1 MRKVLLWIVPAATL
15 AFGLW
20 VWTASAPVPAVADA
34 PAAASAPP
42 PPAAAIGDA
51 AADDVVT
58 IPIARKV
65 LPVQPAPAA
74 PAAVAPERVPSPPL
88 DVPLG
93 DALPALEIRA
103 HAGDV
108 QARLRL
114 YHHSR
119 CCKDIDSLSG
129 AIAASRSQAV
139 PEPLRAYVPQLESY
153 LLELDALCGKVPRFT
168 PAQLQRYHS
177 WAREAGDPLAL
188 IEFATGAP
196 IQVRLSDEGSFDE
209 QIQRLQARR
218 DGALPALQ
226 RALESGNLDAV
237 SVLASLHATPD
248 QHRELGG
255 LVQQSW
261 QTTAVYNFLYLRAG
275 GQAFRRQYE
284 TFVATMQRRLKPAE
298 LAQAQQQA
306 EALYQR
312 HFAGKPVT
320 EFAPGLVPG
329 LSPGPDF
336 QPSEPLP
343 GLAQCPVRPSFRPA
357 PPPPTSPPP
366 PRPSLP

>member
-1 MRKVLLWIVPAATL
+1 MRMVLLWIVLTATL
-15 AFGLW
+15 AFGIW
-20 VWTASAPVPAVADA
+20 QWTAPMPTPT
-34 PAAASAPP
+34 PAAPSASAAPP
-42 PPAAAIGDA
+42 PPAGGTAG
-51 AADDVVT
+51 VVDT
-58 IPIARKV
+58 DSTSIPIARKAV
-65 LPVQPAPAA
+65 PALSAPAA
-74 PAAVAPERVPSPPL
+74 AAPIVAERVPVPPL
-88 DVPLG
+88 SMPFG
-93 DALPALEIRA
+93 DALPALEA
-103 HAGDV
+103 NASAGDV

-119 CCKDIDSLSG
+119 CCQDLDSISG
-129 AIAASRSQAV
+129 AIAASRAQPLPEHVRAFV
-139 PEPLRAYVPQLESY
+139 PDLESY
-153 LLELDALCGKVPRFT
+153 LLALDALCGKVPRFT
-168 PAQLQRYHS
+168 SQQLQRYRN
-177 WAREAGDPLAL
+177 WARDAGDPVAL
-188 IEFATGAP
+188 IEFAAGTP
-196 IQVRLSDEGSFDE
+196 ITVRPTDSASFDE

-237 SVLASLHATPD
+237 TMLASLHATPNL
-248 QHRELGG
+248 HRELGS

-261 QTTAVYNFLYLRAG
+261 QTTAVYNFLYMRAG

-284 TFVATMQRRLKPAE
+284 NFISQMQRRLTPAE

-320 EFAPGLVPG
+320 EYAPGLVPG

-336 QPSEPLP
+336 RPTAVLP
-343 GLAQCPVRPSFRPA
+343 GLAQCPIRPSLR

-366 PRPSLP
+366 ARPPVAATP